1 MRKFIII
8 IMIAAILVVGYLGKP
23 SSTEDAAKE
32 YSFKDALDEV
42 KEIEKKF
49 NFDAGYPD
57 SIEDKWSMLGYL
69 NNIKNYVENLPKDEE
84 TNAIYNYILFRTKEL
99 DAKIKFQLAAAY
111 KLSVMED
118 NTLICPQEEPYEKR
132 MQYFNES
139 VKLGYESAEHLKILI
154 NNYPKYFEM
163 TKIEKIT
170 PKLIEAQYYQ
180 IEEDRKEE
188 EKTVRGLC
196 FG

>member
-132 MQYFNES
+132 
-139 VKLGYESAEHLKILI
+139 
-154 NNYPKYFEM
+154 
-163 TKIEKIT
+163 
-170 PKLIEAQYYQ
+170 
-180 IEEDRKEE
+180 
-188 EKTVRGLC
+188 
-196 FG
+196 